1 MAIGIAYV
9 AELVYDFI
17 EKLRV
22 GRESVCV
29 CGLFVFITCAS
40 NIVSFY
46 FTRLGDRIGALQV
59 GMANSLAHML
69 YLEQNIFGVPPA
81 SSSYASASDASSE
94 STASFTEPI
103 AFDRHHGW
111 VEPPFVP
118 APNSTCNV
126 AFPVSLLATIA
137 RMAELP
143 VEQGGVPHLRG
154 IRAVVAVD
162 VENVRVHWTFGE
174 DRATHPFSLILASC
188 FCLSDHGVNC
198 FPDH

>member
-1 MAIGIAYV
+1 
-9 AELVYDFI
+9 
-17 EKLRV
+17 
-22 GRESVCV
+22 
-29 CGLFVFITCAS
+29 
-40 NIVSFY
+40 
-46 FTRLGDRIGALQV
+46 
-59 GMANSLAHML
+59 MANSLAHML
-69 YLEQNIFGVPPA
+69 YLEQNIFGVP
-81 SSSYASASDASSE
+81 SSSSSSSDASPE
-94 STASFTEPI
+94 STASFSEPI

-162 VENVRVHWTFGE
+162 VENVH
-174 DRATHPFSLILASC
+174 ALH
-188 FCLSDHGVNC
+188 
-198 FPDH
+198 